1 MVKTKRTG
9 HVANHLV
16 YESACVRATSL
27 LLRRN
32 TLATNSA
39 GRPCEAVCLVA
50 IWHRECLKVWIFGKA
65 NSDEDGKKADEGAG
79 FRCLWDFV

>member
-1 MVKTKRTG
+1 M
-9 HVANHLV
+9 
-16 YESACVRATSL
+16 SAATSL

-32 TLATNSA
+32 ILATNSA

-50 IWHRECLKVWIFGKA
+50 IWHRECLKVWIFAKA
-65 NSDEDGKKADEGAG
+65 NSDEDGKKADEGAD